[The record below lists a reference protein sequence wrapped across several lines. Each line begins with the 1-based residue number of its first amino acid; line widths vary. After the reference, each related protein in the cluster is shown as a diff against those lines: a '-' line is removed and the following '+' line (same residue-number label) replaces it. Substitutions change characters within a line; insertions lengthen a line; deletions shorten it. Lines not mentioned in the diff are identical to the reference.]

1 MKLECLVI
9 VFVDIEDYTSKTSG
23 QSRKANER
31 LMGRFARLVRPMVRA
46 FNGNVVKGMGDAYLI
61 TFKSPTDSLLCA
73 MAVQDQLSNRNH
85 QVPTDERFELRFAIS
100 AGEVRVY
107 KQDIFGEAVNIAAR
121 IEGLAKGG
129 DIYFSEV
136 VYLMMNK
143 SEIPFEE
150 VGRHKLKGIQEEV
163 RIYRVPKLSEV
174 GTYKLAVPEDRAGDE
189 PDTSFQS
196 LPFGG
201 LALKKMRLHMA
212 GLAVEMD
219 GSFYLVSALAETHYT
234 ASAQATHFGAKAWWH
249 PVVFPLHYLWTF
261 GAIATKLAFSLRTYL
276 GLLARFRKTLK
287 LFRESATY
295 RKKTLAM
302 LSLAALIGGAS
313 FLAWRQYV
321 MTQKVEQQAETLKNL
336 KAHQATTQKELAKEK
351 ERMRFLWW

>member
-1 MKLECLVI
+1 
-9 VFVDIEDYTSKTSG
+9 
-23 QSRKANER
+23 
-31 LMGRFARLVRPMVRA
+31 
-46 FNGNVVKGMGDAYLI
+46 
-61 TFKSPTDSLLCA
+61 
-73 MAVQDQLSNRNH
+73 
-85 QVPTDERFELRFAIS
+85 
-100 AGEVRVY
+100 
-107 KQDIFGEAVNIAAR
+107 
-121 IEGLAKGG
+121 
-129 DIYFSEV
+129 
-136 VYLMMNK
+136 
-143 SEIPFEE
+143 
-150 VGRHKLKGIQEEV
+150 
-163 RIYRVPKLSEV
+163 
-174 GTYKLAVPEDRAGDE
+174 
-189 PDTSFQS
+189 
-196 LPFGG
+196 
-201 LALKKMRLHMA
+201 MA